1 MKGWNNFEGDDA
13 EWDKIIVSTG
23 QNILYNQQFWI
34 NLKRNENW
42 NIDRLCYLNNKSEIK
57 LILVIFKKKYS
68 FFNYLWSSGGLSNSN
83 IDYLDVALSDLK
95 LYLNNNYVNYY
106 FRMNSIDLFS
116 AEKNYYFS
124 KHLYIPKHLISSGF
138 TVINNLSLSIENIL
152 NNLNSKKRYTIKS
165 AIKQNIIWKIGLSD
179 SIVSSTKFVFEKF
192 KNESIRKFKL
202 PSNEEI
208 EYLSTYKNH
217 FLFIV
222 GEYNDVPI
230 TVSIINVTN
239 QYPLYLYAATTEDGR
254 KIGASY
260 AMICQ
265 LHTFLNSMGYE
276 KFDLL
281 GISPFEKDIAGIDKF
296 KLSFSG
302 EITKYNGEWEYG
314 SKLFRILG
322 NLIIKIRK

>member
-1 MKGWNNFEGDDA
+1 MNRVIAWGKYWENIFYKLYISIIFMKGWNNFEGDDA

-208 EYLSTYKNH
+208 E
-217 FLFIV
+217 
-222 GEYNDVPI
+222 
-230 TVSIINVTN
+230 
-239 QYPLYLYAATTEDGR
+239 
-254 KIGASY
+254 
-260 AMICQ
+260 
-265 LHTFLNSMGYE
+265 
-276 KFDLL
+276 
-281 GISPFEKDIAGIDKF
+281 
-296 KLSFSG
+296 
-302 EITKYNGEWEYG
+302 
-314 SKLFRILG
+314 
-322 NLIIKIRK
+322 